1 MDLQNEDPEVFARYL
16 NCVYFGTDALQL
28 DANAPEDDH
37 DDGSDNEEL
46 PPDAFL
52 CSEAEFA
59 RIHHEGISSRGKY
72 LKYIYQCLDIFTD
85 LYVLADRLRDVET
98 ANLVMDALICFSEKG
113 AIISNTDTIRHVYD
127 STAHGSPLR
136 KFVRDEC
143 VYNTQSWAYM
153 DLHVASCHAEFARDV
168 MVEFLRVKD
177 FNSKAKVEDVYYM
190 YDDKYGK
197 QGRFAEKCRY
207 HQHDKTHPRCVP
219 EPEKERKPPTEPMVR
234 TGN

>member
-59 RIHHEGISSRGKY
+59 RIHQEVTSSRGKY

-85 LYVLADRLRDVET
+85 LYLLADRLRDVET
-98 ANLVMDALICFSEKG
+98 ANLVMDALICFSYKG
-113 AIISNTDTIRHVYD
+113 GRIFDTDTIRLVYD
-127 STAHGSPLR
+127 STAHGNPLR
-136 KFVRDEC
+136 KYMRDEC
-143 VYNTQSWAYM
+143 VYDTTSWLYM
-153 DLHVASCHAEFARDV
+153 DLHVAGCHPEFARDV

-177 FNSKAKVEDVYYM
+177 FNSKEKVQDVYRM
-190 YDDKYGK
+190 YGEHGK
-197 QGRFAEKCRY
+197 HSRFADKCRY
-207 HQHDKTHPRCVP
+207 HQHDETHPRCVP
-219 EPEKERKPPTEPMVR
+219 EPE
-234 TGN
+234 N